1 LESEIVILE
10 EEKKD
15 LESEKQQNDDNILE
29 VTSDRDGI
37 SINIISKQGEI
48 DNVDDEINENSDKK
62 SSITATVELYGKNFR
77 LKLDSEVS

>member
-62 SSITATVELYGKNFR
+62 SSITSTL
-77 LKLDSEVS
+77 